1 MSIIKVLKGLNGIS
15 GYASVIQNSLGT
27 PLKSLREA
35 VMIGLPGWDPP
46 PPEPPRPPNVELAAR
61 VQEAIG
67 MGSQQEK
74 AAFDKAMQSWRTIR
88 DGQPRQPAEV
98 PGRRELPP
106 AAQPARQVPRESS

>member
-1 MSIIKVLKGLNGIS
+1 MTIVKQLKSLSGIS
-15 GYASVIQNSLGT
+15 ALGGVITNSLGT

-35 VMIGLPGWDPP
+35 VMIGLPSWDPP
-46 PPEPPRPPNVELAAR
+46 PPKPPSPPDHELAAR

-74 AAFDKAMQSWRTIR
+74 AAFERAMQTWRQVR
-88 DGQPRQPAEV
+88 DGQPRQPADV

-106 AAQPARQVPRESS
+106 AAQPAKKEGGNG

>member
-1 MSIIKVLKGLNGIS
+1 MSIIKVLKGINGIAGLGS
-15 GYASVIQNSLGT
+15 IIQNPLGT

-46 PPEPPRPPNVELAAR
+46 PPEPPHPPDVELAAR
-61 VQEAIG
+61 VQEKIG

-74 AAFDKAMQSWRTIR
+74 AAFDKAMQKWRDIK
-88 DGQPRQPAEV
+88 DGQPRQPADV

-106 AAQPARQVPRESS
+106 APQPAKKEGDRAS

>member
-1 MSIIKVLKGLNGIS
+1 MAIIRVLKGINGIA
-15 GYASVIQNSLGT
+15 GWGNIITNPLGS

-35 VMIGLPGWDPP
+35 VMIGLPSWDPP
-46 PPEPPRPPNVELAAR
+46 PPKPPSPPDYELAAR

-74 AAFDKAMQSWRTIR
+74 AAFDKAMQTWRNIR
-88 DGQPRQPAEV
+88 DGQPRQPADV

-106 AAQPARQVPRESS
+106 AAQPAKKEGGNG